1 MSLRFLP
8 KTGATAAAAALGL
21 IFCPGFASAGDAIAH
36 PDWAGTYRM
45 ARAADLQGFKP
56 EGQNLDDLIMAHLQ
70 PWAIEKIKWT
80 NGVADDTGA
89 VCQLAG
95 LFRHPS
101 TVGGIIW
108 IPEQDKIIMASTV
121 LAEAGVR
128 RIYLNRGHPKMLPA
142 LYLGD
147 SIGHWEGD
155 TLIVDTRGLNDK
167 TWLMSGIE
175 PHTEELHVIEHIRLV
190 GDGTLMEVKT
200 NVEDRKA
207 LTSPYSYSRYYK
219 RTNAD
224 LPENICNGDEGEQ
237 ELWSGFRRKALTQT
251 YIPPDERGK

>member
-1 MSLRFLP
+1 MGGR
-8 KTGATAAAAALGL
+8 AAAVALL
-21 IFCPGFASAGDAIAH
+21 LSPGFAVAADTTVIHAE
-36 PDWAGTYRM
+36 WAGTYRM
-45 ARAADLQGFKP
+45 ARAADLQRFKP
-56 EGQNLDDLIMAHLQ
+56 EGQKLDDLIMAHLQ

-108 IPEQDKIIMASTV
+108 IPEQDKIIMASTA

-128 RIYLNRGHPKMLPA
+128 RIRLNGVHPKMLPA

-147 SIGHWEGD
+147 SVGHWEGD
-155 TLIVDTRGLNDK
+155 TLVVDTKGFNDR

-175 PHTEELHVIEHIRLV
+175 PHSEAMHVIEHIRIV
-190 GDGTLMEVKT
+190 GDGTLMEVRT
-200 NVEDRKA
+200 TVEDRET

-219 RTNAD
+219 KTNPD
-224 LPENICNGDEGEQ
+224 VPENICNGDEGEQ
-237 ELWSGFRRKALTQT
+237 ELRSGFRNKALTQT
-251 YIPPDERGK
+251 YIPADEKGK